1 MTSFMA
7 LAQSNGGISAKDLW
21 PQRGDQAYPEKYLGL
36 SSVHLLRSKP
46 YFQAQYG
53 AAYLGNSLELLR
65 SLPTGQVNL
74 VVTSP
79 PYALHFKKEY
89 GNKSKKEY
97 VE

>member
-1 MTSFMA
+1 MASSAATKRIRKNTSV
-7 LAQSNGGISAKDLW
+7 SHPS
-21 PQRGDQAYPEKYLGL
+21 
-36 SSVHLLRSKP
+36 HLLRSKP
-46 YFQAQYG
+46 YFQAQHG

-79 PYALHFKKEY
+79 PYALHFQKEY